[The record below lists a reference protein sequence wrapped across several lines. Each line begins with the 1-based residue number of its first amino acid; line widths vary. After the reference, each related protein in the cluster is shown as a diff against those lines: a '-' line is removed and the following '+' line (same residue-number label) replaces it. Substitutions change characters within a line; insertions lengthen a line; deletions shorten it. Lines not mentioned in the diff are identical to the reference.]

1 MYLQTVD
8 VARQDSVTMTGETK
22 TYELETT
29 GNLSWIDILVNFTA
43 DASGADFVKMIL
55 DWITSIEVIGNS
67 TDIIV
72 SLDARELAALIFYD
86 LGHVVEETRTEEQD
100 AENYAHLVIPFGRYL
115 GDPEYALDL
124 SKWDLVELN
133 ITNGDSDTGNF
144 FDTGKY
150 TIREKFLR
158 EGPPPSGYLKTYEA
172 NEWTPASTTDEK
184 TVNVPKEHK
193 IRQIIISV
201 LPDYPARNAAYAK
214 EMHEILDTIKLE
226 YKSGNIVIFDEDTE
240 ELLRQN
246 ADEFG
251 LAETGGVVQGDN
263 GDYFSTDLAW
273 VVDANLSVQQLVGGT
288 TTQAIAGVYNLPE
301 SRLAIFENALAAG
314 QLCNWK
320 ARGYGY
326 MHSAVF
332 HYDRKKDMANLLDPM
347 EMATVRLK
355 YTAGATN
362 GKVRTV
368 LQQVITG

>member
-8 VARQDSVTMTGETK
+8 VARQDSVTMTGK
-22 TYELETT
+22 AATYELETK
-29 GNLSWIDILVNFTA
+29 GYLSWIDILVNFTA
-43 DASGADFVKMIL
+43 DASGDDFVKMIL

-86 LGHVVEETRTEEQD
+86 LGHVVEETRTEKPGG
-100 AENYAHLVIPFGRYL
+100 ENYAHLVIPFGRWL

-124 SKWDLVELN
+124 SKWDLVELT
-133 ITNGDSDTGNF
+133 ITNGDSATGDF

-150 TIREKFLR
+150 TIREKFIR
-158 EGPPPSGYLKTYEA
+158 EGPPPAGYFKTYEA
-172 NEWTPASTTDEK
+172 NEWTPASATDEK
-184 TVNVPKEHK
+184 TVSVPKEHK

-201 LPDYPARNAAYAK
+201 LPDYPARTAAYTK

-263 GDYFSTDLAW
+263 ADYFSTDLAW
-273 VVDANLSVQQLVGGT
+273 VDDANLSVQQLVGGT

-355 YTAGATN
+355 YTSGATN